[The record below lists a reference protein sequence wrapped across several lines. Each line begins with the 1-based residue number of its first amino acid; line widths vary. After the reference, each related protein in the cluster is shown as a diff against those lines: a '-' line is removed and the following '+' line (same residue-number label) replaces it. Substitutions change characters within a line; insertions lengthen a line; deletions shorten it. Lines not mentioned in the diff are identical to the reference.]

1 MINAPSTPSA
11 TPPSKYSDA
20 IDLPGTIATNTSVEK
35 LWQAVLPH
43 EAIAHPFLTHGLLA
57 LSALHVA
64 ATSDESREESI
75 ESAQSHYSQAVR
87 DFQQAAKNPDQ
98 STCDAVFAM
107 CHIDLVYAF
116 ALPLTMESPSN
127 NPIDD
132 LCQILTDIQTSSPTT
147 TAANNNNNS
156 LSKESA
162 LNPFLPHAPSAHE
175 SQMPNTSQLAIT
187 ALTRLNSILSQQDPS
202 HPTSTYTTT
211 MTHLASSLKTL
222 LCSSSSSS
230 SSNSEETTP
239 PLSTMQWTYHV
250 PAEFLP
256 LARQRRPFALVLLAH
271 YAVMLHAMR
280 ASWWVG
286 GWGARVFR
294 QWGVGLGGE
303 LRGALGWVV
312 DATGV
317 VVDG

>member
-11 TPPSKYSDA
+11 TSPSKYSDA
-20 IDLPGTIATNTSVEK
+20 VDLPGTIATNTSVEK

-57 LSALHVA
+57 LSALHAA

-87 DFQQAAKNPDQ
+87 DLQQAAKSPDQ

-107 CHIDLVYAF
+107 CHIDLVYSF

-132 LCQILTDIQTSSPTT
+132 LCQILTHIQTSSPTT
-147 TAANNNNNS
+147 TAANNNNNNNNNS
-156 LSKESA
+156 RSKESA
-162 LNPFLPHAPSAHE
+162 LSPFHPHAPSAHE

-187 ALTRLNSILSQQDPS
+187 ALTRLNNTLSQQDPS
-202 HPTSTYTTT
+202 HSTSTYTTT
-211 MTHLASSLKTL
+211 IAHLASSLKTL
-222 LCSSSSSS
+222 LCTS

-286 GWGARVFR
+286 EWGERVIR
-294 QWGVGLGGE
+294 QCGLGLGGE

-317 VVDG
+317 VVDD